1 MKLKVLAFRKKSKEE
16 TMGNTDFKTTKFC
29 VNCGAEIDINAEICP
44 KCGVRQP
51 FIKKGK
57 KDKIVA
63 GILALVLGG
72 LGIHKFY
79 LGKIGQ
85 GILYLLFFWTGIPG
99 IIALVEGIIY
109 LTMSDEDF
117 AEKYG

>member
-1 MKLKVLAFRKKSKEE
+1 MSE
-16 TMGNTDFKTTKFC
+16 KTTKFC

-51 FIKKGK
+51 TTVKKGK
-57 KDKIVA
+57 KDKVVA
-63 GILALVLGG
+63 GILALLIGG

-85 GILYLLFFWTGIPG
+85 GILYLLFVWTGIPA
-99 IIALVEGIIY
+99 IIAFIEGIIY
-109 LTMSDEDF
+109 LTMSEEDF
-117 AEKYG
+117 YEKYG